1 MNIIVFILGLIMG
14 SFLNV
19 VVLRLKTNEKFV
31 KGRSHCDKC
40 DHILK
45 WYENIPLLSYVFLFG
60 KCSKCKQNISFQN
73 PLVELAT
80 GILFFITYL
89 NIFNGLNILFLIFY
103 LIIVSF
109 LIIIFIYDLKYY
121 LILDKVSIPAIVIVF
136 LFQLLFLILGYQS
149 FNNFLFV
156 ILSGVIGGGWFALQ
170 FFLSKGKWVG
180 GGDIRLGFL
189 MGLVLGWPGILVALG
204 LAYVGGTIILLPF
217 VLVKK
222 KKMKSQIPFGTFL
235 VPATIAVMFWQ
246 VQIIEYYLS
255 IFYI

>member
-1 MNIIVFILGLIMG
+1 MSIAIFILGLIIG

-19 VVLRLKTNEKFV
+19 VVLRLKANEKFV
-31 KGRSHCDKC
+31 RGRSHCDKC

-45 WYENIPLLSYVFLFG
+45 WYENVPLLSYVFLLG
-60 KCSKCKQNISFQN
+60 KCLKCKQNISLQN
-73 PLVELAT
+73 PLVELIT
-80 GILFFITYL
+80 GC
-89 NIFNGLNILFLIFY
+89 LFLIVY
-103 LIIVSF
+103 LINGFNILSLIFYFVVISF

-121 LILDKVSIPAIVIVF
+121 LILDKVSIPAIVFVF
-136 LFQLLFLILGYQS
+136 LFQIIFLILGYQT
-149 FNNFLFV
+149 FNHFLFV
-156 ILSGVIGGGWFALQ
+156 ILSGVIGGAWFALQ

-189 MGLVLGWPGILVALG
+189 MGLILGWPGILVALG

-217 VLVKK
+217 VLIQK

-246 VQIIEYYLS
+246 GQIIEWYLS